1 MGVFKQ
7 PAHEMA
13 VNPIGS
19 WDQYELAPAPCYI
32 RRSE

>member
-7 PAHEMA
+7 PAREMA

-19 WDQYELAPAPCYI
+19 WDQHELAPAPWLH
-32 RRSE
+32 